1 MRTRTSSVDEP
12 GTLER
17 SEHRSWRTRW
27 FDLPV
32 GARRV
37 PLWLLLGGVL
47 LQPTPHRV
55 SSTVV
60 GDLGDSMFLTWTL
73 SWGARALRTDPLGA
87 FDAPIFHPEPQTLAL
102 SDPMLSVAPLFGLLE
117 WVTGNTIAA
126 LNLTMFLL
134 FVMALASAHALGMR
148 LFGRS
153 DAALV
158 MAVVTC
164 TNGYVLGQQNHPQL
178 QTFGFISLGF
188 LMLLGTLER
197 RRDRDAVALGL
208 VVAVLGSAN
217 LLYLLIWVVAA
228 VVVVAVLWLRRAL
241 PALRDL
247 VRPGAVSIGVAGI
260 VLIPIARI
268 YLAVDERNGL
278 ERGYEPAGSLLP
290 TDFLTPHRG
299 NWSWGTALDGINSVG
314 KAGEHWFFLGFS
326 VIALGTLGFVLL
338 LAQMRR
344 TNTPTQNQVRIDEI
358 VALSAAAI
366 TALVLAIGPTPGGV
380 PGPFRVVHRFVPGFD
395 GVRVTSRFTV
405 IAFVALGALVALAYQ
420 HLADRHASRW
430 RWLAAPGL
438 VLVILLEVGGPA
450 GRVIVPEGE
459 RLAAYELLDELPEGA
474 VLELP
479 IRVPADGAVWP
490 FVEAPRM
497 FHSLTDGNTRVNGY
511 SGGTPAGFD
520 HAATTFRLWPAAPA
534 ERLADEIGIAYVILH
549 GGVEQGTPAFDLD
562 TLTALGEQ
570 AEAAGHRVLAAGED
584 LLVIRN

>member
-1 MRTRTSSVDEP
+1 M
-12 GTLER
+12 
-17 SEHRSWRTRW
+17 
-27 FDLPV
+27 
-32 GARRV
+32 
-37 PLWLLLGGVL
+37 
-47 LQPTPHRV
+47 
-55 SSTVV
+55 
-60 GDLGDSMFLTWTL
+60 
-73 SWGARALRTDPLGA
+73 
-87 FDAPIFHPEPQTLAL
+87 
-102 SDPMLSVAPLFGLLE
+102 
-117 WVTGNTIAA
+117 
-126 LNLTMFLL
+126 
-134 FVMALASAHALGMR
+134 
-148 LFGRS
+148 
-153 DAALV
+153 
-158 MAVVTC
+158 
-164 TNGYVLGQQNHPQL
+164 
-178 QTFGFISLGF
+178 
-188 LMLLGTLER
+188 
-197 RRDRDAVALGL
+197 
-208 VVAVLGSAN
+208 LGSAN

-228 VVVVAVLWLRRAL
+228 VVAVAVLWLRRAL
-241 PALRDL
+241 PALRNL
-247 VRPGAVSIGVAGI
+247 VRPGAVSIGVAGV

-338 LAQMRR
+338 LTQMRR

-420 HLADRHASRW
+420 HLADRSASRW

-534 ERLADEIGIAYVILH
+534 ERLADRLASPTSSSMGASSRGH
-549 GGVEQGTPAFDLD
+549 QPRPRHLD
-562 TLTALGEQ
+562 RLGEQ
-570 AEAAGHRVLAAGED
+570 AEAAGHRTCGWED
-584 LLVIRN
+584 LLVIVTDPVAAAATNAIETFQIRRRRSNAMRSPKAIVLITAMLGAGLAAAGPSVAATTYAPQWSTTFDGWNRSSSPAIADIDGDGEN